1 MRISDWSSDVCSSDL
16 RESQSFLAPAIQHC
30 QPVNLRQTKIQDNRV
45 IALRRA
51 KKMPLFAIGGEVDGV
66 AYPFQSVFQ
75 LLAQMG
81 LVLNNQ
87 QPHTGPSPCLAQLAQ
102 NKQIEKPSCRER
114 VCKYVLT
121 SGGA

>member
-66 AYPFQSVFQ
+66 AYPFKSVFQ

-87 QPHTGPSPCLAQLAQ
+87 QQHRSEARRVVNKCVSTLSSRWSPYHTTT
-102 NKQIEKPSCRER
+102 N
-114 VCKYVLT
+114 
-121 SGGA
+121 

>member
-1 MRISDWSSDVCSSDL
+1 
-16 RESQSFLAPAIQHC
+16 
-30 QPVNLRQTKIQDNRV
+30 
-45 IALRRA
+45 
-51 KKMPLFAIGGEVDGV
+51 MPLFAIGGEVDGV

-102 NKQIEKPSCRER
+102 NQRKRLTISPERPS
-114 VCKYVLT
+114 T
-121 SGGA
+121 STHTTRPSRIYFKRYSPLRLSNRSEEHTSELQSLMRISYAVFSLQ